1 MNKDWTKL
9 KQSANGL
16 PTFDSIIPYI
26 LEVLKNDEEA
36 TIHTIRN
43 RVYKHLNIP
52 EDIKLVTYPETNDFI
67 LANRFSFALSELY
80 KAGALCRPKR
90 GIYQITTSG
99 KQLLKING
107 DKLTKK
113 MLEEEPDYINYIKE
127 LAIRNQRKGIS
138 TSVSEDIEKENP
150 KKEVGSIIDNMNN
163 EVSIELLDKIRN
175 SDPYFSSN
183 LLLIYLAEWDIA
195 EKVEVPK

>member
-1 MNKDWTKL
+1 MNKEWTKL

-43 RVYKHLNIP
+43 RVYKHLNMP

-113 MLEEEPDYINYIKE
+113 C
-127 LAIRNQRKGIS
+127 
-138 TSVSEDIEKENP
+138 
-150 KKEVGSIIDNMNN
+150 
-163 EVSIELLDKIRN
+163 
-175 SDPYFSSN
+175 
-183 LLLIYLAEWDIA
+183 
-195 EKVEVPK
+195 

>member
-138 TSVSEDIEKENP
+138 TSVSEDIEKKIL
-150 KKEVGSIIDNMNN
+150 KKK
-163 EVSIELLDKIRN
+163 LAA
-175 SDPYFSSN
+175 
-183 LLLIYLAEWDIA
+183 LLII
-195 EKVEVPK
+195 

>member
-1 MNKDWTKL
+1 
-9 KQSANGL
+9 
-16 PTFDSIIPYI
+16 
-26 LEVLKNDEEA
+26 
-36 TIHTIRN
+36 
-43 RVYKHLNIP
+43 
-52 EDIKLVTYPETNDFI
+52 
-67 LANRFSFALSELY
+67 
-80 KAGALCRPKR
+80 
-90 GIYQITTSG
+90 
-99 KQLLKING
+99 
-107 DKLTKK
+107 